1 MGDYSF
7 QIKSYNTE
15 NKTLISKY
23 RFNKPI
29 TITLVYDV
37 DQMLKLNKKVVSDE
51 VAEDDIDPV
60 LLLWDTNNQTWY
72 DVRKYGITYLVWY

>member
-1 MGDYSF
+1 M
-7 QIKSYNTE
+7 
-15 NKTLISKY
+15 
-23 RFNKPI
+23 
-29 TITLVYDV
+29 

-72 DVRKYGITYLVWY
+72 AVKKHGIIYLVWY